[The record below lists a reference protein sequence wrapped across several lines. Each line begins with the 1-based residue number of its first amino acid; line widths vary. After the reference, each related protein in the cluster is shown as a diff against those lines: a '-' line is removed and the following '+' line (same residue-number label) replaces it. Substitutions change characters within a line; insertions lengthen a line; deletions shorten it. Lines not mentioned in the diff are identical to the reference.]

1 MENNLLFKRLG
12 LILVCLG
19 LAGFLADAIINF
31 TPLGVYDN
39 GSLPAASFFLVM
51 IGFAFCYPSLL
62 EESAGSL
69 STMRIVVFAVTIVFC
84 VIYIKMA
91 WNTASFSNL
100 SIDKS
105 WIYILGLAFGSKA
118 VQKFGEQN
126 EPESNQTEAKA
137 EQTKTNS

>member
-1 MENNLLFKRLG
+1 MENNVTEVRFKQLGFVLVSLG
-12 LILVCLG
+12 LL
-19 LAGFLADAIINF
+19 GFLADAIINF

-51 IGFAFCYPSLL
+51 IGFSFCYPSML
-62 EESAGSL
+62 EENKGSL
-69 STMRIVVFAVTIVFC
+69 STMRIIVFAVTIVFC

-118 VQKFGEQN
+118 VQKFGEH
-126 EPESNQTEAKA
+126 KA
-137 EQTKTNS
+137 DEGNNAPKQ